1 MGILNTDWKFLNML
15 ALQFLD
21 NSNTQYNSVY
31 LVCTIVFIIYLS
43 FELEILLRVYE
54 ENIW

>member
-1 MGILNTDWKFLNML
+1 MLDTDWKFLNML

-21 NSNTQYNSVY
+21 NCNTQYNSVY
-31 LVCTIVFIIYLS
+31 LVCIIAFIIYLS